1 MNKHTLFFSPAAN
14 IWEHSFPEALVAEML
29 AAKGLRST
37 MVRCKGLLLPLCP
50 AAQGA
55 GISAETPDSTKK
67 ALCTQCNAKAKLM
80 DGKMGLRHIA
90 VEDFVESG
98 DAPLIDA
105 LIEQANSMRP
115 QLSKATDFEQLCI
128 NGITV
133 GRTAL
138 YDLIL
143 RHKKNDFEFSDTA
156 WGEYLVF
163 LRLAAQVT
171 LLSERMLKAEQPDR
185 VSVYNSL
192 YVPHRAFCLEA
203 RRAGITQ
210 YFMHA
215 GTNLARQHG
224 TLMIGRDFTWKYLT
238 DLKERYDHYKDTPL
252 SGEAVADVT
261 NHFLCLLSASNIFVY
276 SAARSQDYFDAR
288 AHFGIRPEQK
298 FIVASTSSYDERFAV
313 ESVKAAT
320 PSQALLFPRILDW
333 VAHLVELAKQHP
345 DWFLLIRVH
354 PREFPNRR
362 DTVKS
367 EHAERMRELL
377 SHLPDNVKV
386 NWPDDNLSVY
396 DLAQEADLFLNAWSS
411 VGKEMALLGLPVV
424 IYSPEIVLYPTALN
438 KVATTKDEYV
448 RAIEAALAEGW
459 SFEQSKKAHRW
470 FAIEFCRSRVDL
482 LASYSPRRRYSKN
495 IIKRIVMRLARELFS
510 FPQERWDLMWRKPM
524 PKTQE
529 VVCRLFEQGL
539 ENSELA
545 KTQQEPFNGT
555 AEEEL
560 AAIRKSLQRIGD
572 NLFSANPVD
581 RPSKLQQAFIAAGI
595 VNQKHTQE

>member
-1 MNKHTLFFSPAAN
+1 MSTHILFFSPAAN

-29 AAKGLRST
+29 AAPGLRTT
-37 MVRCKGLLLPLCP
+37 MIRCRGMLLPLCP

-55 GISAETPDSTKK
+55 GINAETPESAKK
-67 ALCTQCNAKAKLM
+67 ALCTQCNAKARLM
-80 DGKMGLRHIA
+80 DSKMGLRHIA
-90 VEDFVESG
+90 IDDFVEPG

-105 LIEQANSMRP
+105 LLQEANAMRP
-115 QLSKATDFEQLCI
+115 TLRKASDFEQLCI
-128 NGITV
+128 NRIPV

-143 RHKKNDFEFSDTA
+143 RHKKNDFDFSDAA
-156 WGEYLVF
+156 WNEYLIF
-163 LRLAAQVT
+163 LRMAGQVT

-203 RRAGITQ
+203 RRAGIAQ

-224 TLMIGRDFTWKYLT
+224 TLMIGRDFTWKYLR
-238 DLKERYDHYKDTPL
+238 DLVDRYDHYQHTPL
-252 SGEAVADVT
+252 SEEAVADVT
-261 NHFLCLLSASNIFVY
+261 DHFLCLLSAINIFVY
-276 SAARSQDYFDAR
+276 SAARSQDYFDVR
-288 AHFGIRPEQK
+288 AHFDIRPEQK

-313 ESVKAAT
+313 ESVNAAT

-333 VAHLVELAKQHP
+333 VAHLVELVKQRP

-396 DLAQEADLFLNAWSS
+396 DLAQEADVFLNAWSS

-438 KVATTKDEYV
+438 RVATTKDGYV
-448 RAIEAALAEGW
+448 RAIDAALAEGW
-459 SFEQSKKAHRW
+459 SFEQSRMAHRW
-470 FAIEFCRSRVDL
+470 FALEFCRSRVDL

-495 IIKRIVMRLARELFS
+495 IIKRIVMRIARELFS

-524 PKTQE
+524 PKTQK

-545 KTQQEPFNGT
+545 KLQQQPFNGT
-555 AEEEL
+555 EAEEL
-560 AAIRKSLQRIGD
+560 AAIRNSLKRIGD

-581 RPSKLQQAFIAAGI
+581 RPSKLQKAFIAAGI
-595 VNQKHTQE
+595 VNQKQIE

>member
-1 MNKHTLFFSPAAN
+1 
-14 IWEHSFPEALVAEML
+14 ML
-29 AAKGLRST
+29 AAQGLRST
-37 MVRCKGLLLPLCP
+37 MVRCRGMLLPLCP

-55 GISAETPDSTKK
+55 GINAETPEIAKK
-67 ALCTQCNAKAKLM
+67 ALCTQCNAKAQLI
-80 DGKMGLRHIA
+80 DSKMGLRHIE
-90 VEDFVESG
+90 VDDFVEAG
-98 DAPLIDA
+98 DASRIDA
-105 LIEQANSMRP
+105 LLAQANALRP
-115 QLSKATDFEQLCI
+115 ELSKASDFEQLCI
-128 NGITV
+128 NGIPV

-143 RHKKNDFEFSDTA
+143 RHKKNDFDFSDAA
-156 WGEYLVF
+156 WGEYLIF

-203 RRAGITQ
+203 RRTGIAQ

-238 DLKERYDHYKDTPL
+238 DLKHRYEHYKDTPL
-252 SGEAVADVT
+252 SAEAVADVT
-261 NHFLCLLSASNIFVY
+261 GHFLCLLSASNIFVY
-276 SAARSQDYFDAR
+276 SAARSLDYFDVR
-288 AHFGIRPEQK
+288 THFGIKPDQK

-313 ESVKAAT
+313 ESVKAST
-320 PSQALLFPRILDW
+320 PSQELLFPRILDW
-333 VAHLVELAKQHP
+333 VAHLVELAKQRP

-396 DLAQEADLFLNAWSS
+396 DLAQEADVFLNAWSS

-448 RAIEAALAEGW
+448 RAIEAALTEGW
-459 SFEQSKKAHRW
+459 SFAQSQKAHRW
-470 FAIEFCRSRVDL
+470 FALEFCRSRVDL

-529 VVCRLFEQGL
+529 VVGRLFEKGL

-545 KTQQEPFNGT
+545 KLQQKPFNGT
-555 AEEEL
+555 EAEEL
-560 AAIRKSLQRIGD
+560 AAIRNSLQRIGN
-572 NLFSANPVD
+572 NLFSANPVGL
-581 RPSKLQQAFIAAGI
+581 PSKLQKAFIAAGI
-595 VNQKHTQE
+595 VNKKQIKL